1 MIGADAMDELLLRLL
16 WAAAILGGGLGLFWA
31 ANRWTLGRAKLQ
43 LQKEEIFPRGKPS
56 VLYFTT
62 PTCQP
67 CKTVQRPAL
76 RRLQEQAGEKLQVIE
91 VDASKQP
98 ELASQWGVM
107 SVPTTFIIDEK
118 GEPCHVNHG
127 VATFEKLQKQL
138 KDL

>member
-1 MIGADAMDELLLRLL
+1 MEELSLRLL
-16 WAAAILGGGLGLFWA
+16 WAATILGAGLGLFWA
-31 ANRWTLGRAKLQ
+31 ANRWTLGRARLR
-43 LQKEEIFPRGKPS
+43 LQKEEIIPRGKPS
-56 VLYFTT
+56 ILYFTT

-76 RRLQEQAGEKLQVIE
+76 QRLQEQVGEKLQVIE
-91 VDASKQP
+91 VDASQQP

-118 GEPCHVNHG
+118 GEPRHVNHG

-138 KDL
+138 KDLL